1 MRVLSIPAEH
11 PYTQAIQ
18 PAGVEFLP
26 DPDIDGHWWPHPALE
41 AEYWNQP
48 RDVDAVHI
56 HFGFEHRTPA
66 QIAELCAALPVP
78 LVLTVHDLD
87 NPHLEDQ
94 APHHERLQLLVD
106 AASAIITLTDQ
117 AAEILARDYGASNV
131 QVIPHPRITDT
142 PAQVHSSGRAAVFLK
157 SLRSNVVADVQFYA
171 DIAAEVP
178 LDVYVHEGAE
188 LASIS
193 NANVVVHEPMS
204 DDELF
209 AAVGR
214 AGVCIL
220 PYTRGTHS
228 GWLEMCRD
236 LGVPVVAPDT
246 GCYAGQ
252 ADTPAA
258 VEVYPAG
265 DGRAA
270 GQAAA
275 RLLAR
280 GPVPYTGD
288 REQQRAQVR
297 RAHEETYKKVV
308 SK

>member
-94 APHHERLQLLVD
+94 VPHHERLQLLVD

-117 AAEILARDYGASNV
+117 AAEILARDYDASNV
-131 QVIPHPRITDT
+131 QVIPHPRITD
-142 PAQVHSSGRAAVFLK
+142 L
-157 SLRSNVVADVQFYA
+157 SL
-171 DIAAEVP
+171 I
-178 LDVYVHEGAE
+178 H
-188 LASIS
+188 I
-193 NANVVVHEPMS
+193 
-204 DDELF
+204 
-209 AAVGR
+209 
-214 AGVCIL
+214 
-220 PYTRGTHS
+220 
-228 GWLEMCRD
+228 
-236 LGVPVVAPDT
+236 
-246 GCYAGQ
+246 
-252 ADTPAA
+252 
-258 VEVYPAG
+258 
-265 DGRAA
+265 
-270 GQAAA
+270 
-275 RLLAR
+275 
-280 GPVPYTGD
+280 
-288 REQQRAQVR
+288 
-297 RAHEETYKKVV
+297 
-308 SK
+308 

>member
-26 DPDIDGHWWPHPALE
+26 DPDIDGNWWPHPALE
-41 AEYWNQP
+41 ASWWNQP

-66 QIAELCAALPVP
+66 QIAELCDALPVP

-94 APHHERLQLLVD
+94 APHHERLQLLID
-106 AASAIITLTDQ
+106 ASSALITLTDQ
-117 AAEILARDYGASNV
+117 AAEVLERDYGARDV
-131 QVIPHPRITDT
+131 RVIPHPRIVDV
-142 PAQVHSSGRAAVFLK
+142 PVDVEPGGRAAVFVK
-157 SLRSNVVADVQFYA
+157 SLRANVVADAKFYA
-171 DIAAEVP
+171 DIASEVP

-188 LASIS
+188 LASIG
-193 NANVVVHEPMS
+193 NANVIVHEPM
-204 DDELF
+204 DDADLY

-236 LGVPVVAPDT
+236 LGVPVVVPDT

-252 ADTPAA
+252 ADTPEA
-258 VEVYPAG
+258 VAVYAAG
-265 DGRAA
+265 DGHAA

-280 GPVPYTGD
+280 GHVPYAGD
-288 REQQRAQVR
+288 REHQMQQVR
-297 RAHEETYKKVV
+297 RAHKAIYEKVV
-308 SK
+308 GQ